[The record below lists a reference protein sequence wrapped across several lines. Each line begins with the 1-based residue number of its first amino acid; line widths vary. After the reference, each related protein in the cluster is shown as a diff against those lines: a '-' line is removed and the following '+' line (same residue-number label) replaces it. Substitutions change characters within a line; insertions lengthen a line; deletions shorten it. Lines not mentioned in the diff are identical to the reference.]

1 MADPD
6 WDAILQDLIQKP
18 KRVMADGQAVE
29 THDLKDIMDAINQR
43 KASTCRGLTYGMIQ
57 RAYSGP
63 AYGA

>member
-1 MADPD
+1 MSDPD
-6 WDAILQDLIQKP
+6 WDTILQDLIQKP

-29 THDLKDIMDAINQR
+29 THDLDKIVKAINQQ
-43 KASTCRGLTYGMIQ
+43 KANQCRGLTYGMIQ